1 MSDALGGDAWSSG
14 SYLDCCGGLRVSF
27 RDYRYLCLLSP
38 PPPPLSP
45 PPPPP
50 RDGVRSFYIYR
61 AQVTFSE
68 ARPRHFLDMS
78 QLGPFC
84 AHRAQSDVDYPI
96 GNHNLANLPGV
107 LKYVHSE
114 VVNAQSYDSGVCTRH
129 YEISRILR
137 YRLSS
142 SSPSARRRLRL
153 GITML
158 TRYPRLD
165 FLNPPPFG
173 AGFGPFVA
181 FDRGR
186 CTIYECATQ
195 ADFWTSRGGFYVGC
209 QEAQQLGY
217 QGAAWYSLAGSCP
230 GEAWERKGA
239 ACKRLQRGGECAHS
253 RRTEGETPQPCP
265 FRPLYRTSST
275 GDQTAARHAPGGS
288 TRWARSGSTS
298 SLASPTAATGATR
311 TIATRATQRLA
322 TSTTASA
329 GRRAGS
335 ASGTSPATPRPTRR
349 G

>member
-61 AQVTFSE
+61 AQ
-68 ARPRHFLDMS
+68 
-78 QLGPFC
+78 
-84 AHRAQSDVDYPI
+84 SDVDYPI

-137 YRLSS
+137 Y
-142 SSPSARRRLRL
+142 
-153 GITML
+153 
-158 TRYPRLD
+158 RLD

-253 RRTEGETPQPCP
+253 RRPDG
-265 FRPLYRTSST
+265 
-275 GDQTAARHAPGGS
+275 
-288 TRWARSGSTS
+288 
-298 SLASPTAATGATR
+298 SPTCTWRLHPMGEVRLDELSRISDSGYRRYQDYCDAGHAEVGDLNNGQRRSQGGVCFWDKPGDPTANAERVATLEAEF
-311 TIATRATQRLA
+311 
-322 TSTTASA
+322 
-329 GRRAGS
+329 RRRYPES
-335 ASGTSPATPRPTRR
+335 PELPATY
-349 G
+349 GCQ